1 MKFLIDESVEFAVI
15 RFLRQ
20 IGHDVVAVSEGVI
33 GIRDE
38 EVLKAAYSEKRIL
51 VTNDKDFG
59 TLIYFQRAKHHG
71 VVLLRL
77 PDEEVKQKI
86 NRIRVLLDEHAEE
99 LADAFVVV
107 DKITVRIRR
116 PL

>member
-1 MKFLIDESVEFAVI
+1 MKFLIDESVEFAIVKY
-15 RFLRQ
+15 LRQ
-20 IGHDVVAVSEGVI
+20 AGHDVVAVSEGTI

-59 TLIYFQRAKHHG
+59 TLIYFQRMKHHG

-77 PDEEVKQKI
+77 PDDEVKQKI
-86 NRIRVLLDEHAEE
+86 DRIRVLLDEHAEE
-99 LADAFVVV
+99 LADTFVVV
-107 DKITVRIRR
+107 DKTTVRIRR
-116 PL
+116 PI